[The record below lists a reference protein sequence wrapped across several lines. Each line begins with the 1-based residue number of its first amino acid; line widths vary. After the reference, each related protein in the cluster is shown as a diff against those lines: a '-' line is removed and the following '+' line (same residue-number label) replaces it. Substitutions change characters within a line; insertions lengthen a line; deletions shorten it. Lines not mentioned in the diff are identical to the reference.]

1 MDCLS
6 RTQTVVE
13 EDLITFVW
21 VRIGQVFYE
30 KFVEFRVISVSSRYQ
45 FLYVPLFVSY
55 APLYSYIGPPPPR
68 FDKLK

>member
-55 APLYSYIGPPPPR
+55 APLYSYIGPPR